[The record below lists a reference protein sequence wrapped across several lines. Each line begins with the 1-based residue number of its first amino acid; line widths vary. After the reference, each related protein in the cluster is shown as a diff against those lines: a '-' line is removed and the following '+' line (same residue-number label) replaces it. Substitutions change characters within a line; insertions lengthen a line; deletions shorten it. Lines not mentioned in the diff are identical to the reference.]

1 MYLCLEWDNAS
12 ASLEAS
18 TEVKGSPR
26 TSSVPGEVLTPP
38 PSLGTCSVSAT
49 DTDLIMCFFL
59 STQFHQEGQDS
70 SVFPSCYELESLRL
84 YIFFFWSHLAPLAF
98 SWHLYTE
105 PSETHG
111 TSAETPNPQFLLW
124 MSFTF
129 LFFLQ
134 MVSWWRCFP
143 AALASGAFPCVP
155 VSPGLE
161 VGWRHCSVL
170 LSVPFFSLP

>member
-84 YIFFFWSHLAPLAF
+84 YIFFSDHISHPWPSLDTFILSLLKLMVPQQKPPILNFFCECPLHSCSSCKWSPDGAVSLQ
-98 SWHLYTE
+98 
-105 PSETHG
+105 PS
-111 TSAETPNPQFLLW
+111 QVVL
-124 MSFTF
+124 
-129 LFFLQ
+129 
-134 MVSWWRCFP
+134 FP
-143 AALASGAFPCVP
+143 AFL
-155 VSPGLE
+155 SP
-161 VGWRHCSVL
+161 RA
-170 LSVPFFSLP
+170 